1 MLEISR
7 EAAELLDRQQYLRE
21 IDRSGRPHF
30 LIKVPDLK
38 KASEAELGIEI
49 VQSEE
54 GCLVV
59 TLLIYDIPAE
69 PVACDIVF
77 HTKNSEDVAFLQA
90 LIDSVVFHFHPC
102 AMVEGK
108 YSVGQPVAL
117 RLPPN
122 LHLRLKH
129 YSRDFHPA
137 PAPDQ
142 SAQPLVAET
151 GEIPPAEET
160 SNESPAIRNLKSAIS
175 GSDARDTVIKKLKE
189 QVQTLRQQV
198 KEKEKRIIE
207 LEDQLGDFKSGKRQ
221 YRLGAEKKSWW
232 NPF

>member
-7 EAAELLDRQQYLRE
+7 EAAEQLDRQQYLRE

-30 LIKVPDLK
+30 LVKVPDLK

-49 VQSEE
+49 LQNEDGS
-54 GCLVV
+54 LVV
-59 TLLIYDIPAE
+59 TLLIYDIPTE

-77 HTKNSEDVAFLQA
+77 YTKSSEDVAFLKA

-129 YSRDFHPA
+129 YSRDFHPEPSSAAEPA
-137 PAPDQ
+137 PAPEK
-142 SAQPLVAET
+142 PV
-151 GEIPPAEET
+151 EIPAADEP

-175 GSDARDTVIKKLKE
+175 GSDARDTVIKKLKD
-189 QVQTLRQQV
+189 QVQALRQQL
-198 KEKEKRIIE
+198 KDKEKRIIE
-207 LEDQLGDFKSGKRQ
+207 LEDELGDFKSGKRQ
-221 YRLGAEKKSWW
+221 YRLKVEKKSWW
-232 NPF
+232 KPF